1 MSSSTFSKSG
11 SNHFSS
17 NSPKVTGR
25 SWEELRKEARHLE
38 NEIDGRL
45 IELSKLG
52 TSLRTSPSTP
62 FHAGD
67 PSKVPLLSDEDSS
80 SSSLS
85 LEDDFSRLTQG
96 IDGLLSKLS
105 AVNLSLGDYT
115 ERHPPSAASHHTL
128 QRHGEILKDY
138 RQEYMQTRE
147 NISALIKRHDLLYS
161 GSSSKSDLPSS
172 NRMDALLR
180 ESEHVRHSERLID
193 DQISIAIEAREAL
206 ANQRQTF
213 KAIQTKL
220 NDISNR
226 FPMINNLVQKINL
239 RKRRDA
245 IILAVVVGLCLTFFL
260 WWLF

>member
-1 MSSSTFSKSG
+1 M
-11 SNHFSS
+11 
-17 NSPKVTGR
+17 TGR

>member
-1 MSSSTFSKSG
+1 MS
-11 SNHFSS
+11 
-17 NSPKVTGR
+17 
-25 SWEELRKEARHLE
+25 
-38 NEIDGRL
+38 DQ
-45 IELSKLG
+45 
-52 TSLRTSPSTP
+52 
-62 FHAGD
+62 
-67 PSKVPLLSDEDSS
+67 DEPN
-80 SSSLS
+80 SSL
-85 LEDDFSRLTQG
+85 EEDFSRLTQS

-105 AVNLSLGDYT
+105 AVNLSLSDYT

-138 RQEYMQTRE
+138 RQEYIQTRE

-161 GSSSKSDLPSS
+161 SSSTKSEPS
-172 NRMDALLR
+172 NRMDILLR

-206 ANQRQTF
+206 TNQRQTF

-245 IILAVVVGLCLTFFL
+245 IILAVVIGICLTFLL
-260 WWLF
+260 WWVF

>member
-1 MSSSTFSKSG
+1 M
-11 SNHFSS
+11 
-17 NSPKVTGR
+17 
-25 SWEELRKEARHLE
+25 
-38 NEIDGRL
+38 
-45 IELSKLG
+45 
-52 TSLRTSPSTP
+52 
-62 FHAGD
+62 
-67 PSKVPLLSDEDSS
+67 PLLSDQEDLEH
-80 SSSLS
+80 SLD
-85 LEDDFSRLTQG
+85 EDFARLTQE

-105 AVNLSLGDYT
+105 TVNLALSDFT

-138 RQEYMQTRE
+138 RQEYIQTRE
-147 NISALIKRHDLLYS
+147 NISALIKRHNLLYS
-161 GSSSKSDLPSS
+161 GTNSNSSSGLSS
-172 NRMDALLR
+172 NRMDILLR

-245 IILAVVVGLCLTFFL
+245 IILAVIVGLCLTFFL
-260 WWLF
+260 WWLM

>member
-1 MSSSTFSKSG
+1 M
-11 SNHFSS
+11 
-17 NSPKVTGR
+17 
-25 SWEELRKEARHLE
+25 
-38 NEIDGRL
+38 
-45 IELSKLG
+45 SKLG
-52 TSLRTSPSTP
+52 TSLRTSPASSTTP

-161 GSSSKSDLPSS
+161 GSSSKSDLPS